1 MTYVRKN
8 VYELG
13 GDWADPIL
21 WYARGVAAL
30 STRALADVTS
40 WRFYG
45 GIHGFYK
52 PYWESYGYL
61 TSSDKMPSQADIDLY
76 WNQCQHSTWYFLPWH
91 RGYLIT
97 FEQTVR
103 AAIEALGGPKDWAL
117 PYWNYFPDKQNFLPP
132 AFDSPVWPGTG
143 TNPLYVAARFGPK
156 TGGHWYIPKSVINL
170 NAMNEPKFTGTG
182 SGAASGFGGLDT
194 GFNHGGGPFGQLES
208 QPHNIIHSTLGGT
221 NPNPPNLPGLMATP
235 PLAALDPI
243 FWLHHANID
252 RLWESWVKAVVIPPH
267 TDPVEKNWLDGPPP
281 PNRRFAVPKPDGKAW
296 HFSPG
301 DVNDI
306 SKLDY
311 TYDTLVPGA
320 AIPSFAERL
329 TRLGMSPS
337 VVQSKQGV
345 AAMTVGKNVELVG
358 ANRGSLQLVG
368 AEAQTSVE
376 LDPGVRQKVAASL
389 TAAAKAVSPEAARPD
404 RVFLNLENVRGT
416 ADGTVFQ
423 VYVNLPQGADPAQ
436 HPELLAGSAALFG
449 VREASLPDE
458 KHAGQ
463 GLTFVLDIS
472 SIVDN
477 LHLNNALNANK
488 LDIRI
493 LPLNPVSA
501 EANITVGR
509 VSVFREGQ

>member
-1 MTYVRKN
+1 
-8 VYELG
+8 
-13 GDWADPIL
+13 
-21 WYARGVAAL
+21 
-30 STRALADVTS
+30 
-40 WRFYG
+40 
-45 GIHGFYK
+45 
-52 PYWESYGYL
+52 
-61 TSSDKMPSQADIDLY
+61 
-76 WNQCQHSTWYFLPWH
+76 
-91 RGYLIT
+91 
-97 FEQTVR
+97 
-103 AAIEALGGPKDWAL
+103 
-117 PYWNYFPDKQNFLPP
+117 
-132 AFDSPVWPGTG
+132 
-143 TNPLYVAARFGPK
+143 
-156 TGGHWYIPKSVINL
+156 
-170 NAMNEPKFTGTG
+170 
-182 SGAASGFGGLDT
+182 
-194 GFNHGGGPFGQLES
+194 
-208 QPHNIIHSTLGGT
+208 
-221 NPNPPNLPGLMATP
+221 
-235 PLAALDPI
+235 
-243 FWLHHANID
+243 
-252 RLWESWVKAVVIPPH
+252 
-267 TDPVEKNWLDGPPP
+267 
-281 PNRRFAVPKPDGKAW
+281 
-296 HFSPG
+296 
-301 DVNDI
+301 VNDI

-501 EANITVGR
+501 EANVTVGR